1 MLLEHQKFC
10 SHISRISTLRV
21 NYLALALTIFKP
33 KLPRQECEN
42 VNGVIKDPAD
52 PVLRGWWGDV
62 GYRSPK
68 TFTILN
74 FVVSSFVLNSLPLTG
89 HSIVD
94 PEIWE

>member
-1 MLLEHQKFC
+1 MLLEHRKFF

-42 VNGVIKDPAD
+42 VNGVIKDP
-52 PVLRGWWGDV
+52 VLRGWWGDV

-68 TFTILN
+68 TFTILK
-74 FVVSSFVLNSLPLTG
+74 FVVSFLY
-89 HSIVD
+89 
-94 PEIWE
+94 